1 MSVAVATAR
10 LRWLS
15 LPKEA
20 PMKLFNYLTRKTSD
34 EEGHA
39 YAWSG
44 GGLFTIFLIVLILIV
59 LF

>member
-1 MSVAVATAR
+1 MN
-10 LRWLS
+10 
-15 LPKEA
+15 
-20 PMKLFNYLTRKTSD
+20 KLKNLIRRTNG

-44 GGLFTIFLIVLILIV
+44 GGLLTIFLIVLILIV

>member
-1 MSVAVATAR
+1 
-10 LRWLS
+10 
-15 LPKEA
+15 
-20 PMKLFNYLTRKTSD
+20 MKLFNYLTRKTSD